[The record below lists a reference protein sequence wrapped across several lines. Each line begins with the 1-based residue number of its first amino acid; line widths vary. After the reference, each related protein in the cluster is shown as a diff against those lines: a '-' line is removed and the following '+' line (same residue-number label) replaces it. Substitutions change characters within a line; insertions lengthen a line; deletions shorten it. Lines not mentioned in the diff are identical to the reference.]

1 MNEFEILCHQLIPQE
16 AITFIPL
23 IWGST
28 IRPIK
33 DIIFP
38 CEVTQ
43 LRPGTGKTGVK
54 MIPQYVVIHDTG
66 MTNPEDNA
74 AGLSRYIHAQATSP
88 TGRVASWHFSIDDHE
103 CYNHIPTDEQA
114 WHAGDGKNAYL
125 TTYFNQGYQK
135 ECIGGG
141 NQNGIGIE
149 SCINPG
155 NDYPL
160 TVLRLARL
168 TAQLL
173 KQYNLGFDR
182 IKQHH
187 DFSGKNCPNV
197 IRATSGMWEFFLNA
211 VRLERSLLDLDENA
225 TVQWEI
231 SHSDI
236 IHRNGTITRPLKDT
250 IVECKLEVNR
260 NITQTF
266 SVLVKAIPI
275 RNQIQMTKN
284 TIIASI
290 VPQVIV
296 GSLTLPTIDVKTG
309 VKITWNSDQEAIFS
323 STGIY
328 TPPKVPTLVHLSIQ
342 LELENEQEHFILETE
357 VQS

>member
-1 MNEFEILCHQLIPQE
+1 MNDFKKIIDQIFPKE
-16 AITFIPL
+16 ATSFLPL
-23 IWGST
+23 IWGMP
-28 IRPIK
+28 IHPIK
-33 DIIFP
+33 DFIYP
-38 CEVTQ
+38 GEVTQ
-43 LRPGTGKTGVK
+43 LRPGTGKMGVK

-103 CYNHIPTDEQA
+103 CYNHLPTDEQA

-173 KQYNLGFDR
+173 KQYDLGFDR
-182 IKQHH
+182 IKQHY

-197 IRATSGMWEFFLNA
+197 IRATSGMWEFFLSA
-211 VRLERSLLDLDENA
+211 VRLERALIDIDCQA
-225 TVQWEI
+225 TVQWTL
-231 SHSDI
+231 SHPNI
-236 IHRNGTITRPLKDT
+236 IHRNGTITRPFKDT
-250 IVECKLEVNR
+250 IVECQLELNGQII
-260 NITQTF
+260 NTLSI
-266 SVLVKAIPI
+266 LIKAIPLQD
-275 RNQIQMTKN
+275 QIQMVKN
-284 TIIASI
+284 TIISSI
-290 VPQVIV
+290 VPGVITK
-296 GSLTLPTIDVKTG
+296 SLNLPTIDKATG
-309 VKITWNSDQEAIFS
+309 SKITWKSDQEAVFS
-323 STGIY
+323 STGVY
-328 TPPKVPTLVHLSIQ
+328 TSPKVPTLVHLSIL
-342 LELENEQEHFILETE
+342 LELEKLQEHFVLEIE
-357 VQS
+357 VRP